1 MVVQGLSEVQEA
13 QYQEPTVLLVQRIG
27 GEEDLPQ
34 VNICI
39 HLHRAS
45 ADSLQPRPPNR
56 WTKTQV
62 LCCSAQLRHASPVP
76 VHTYNHL
83 HIVCLMW

>member
-27 GEEDLPQ
+27 GEEDIPQ

-39 HLHRAS
+39 QLHRALDKDSS
-45 ADSLQPRPPNR
+45 AVLFSPASSCISGTCAYIQPPPHCMSNGG
-56 WTKTQV
+56 TQ
-62 LCCSAQLRHASPVP
+62 HK
-76 VHTYNHL
+76 
-83 HIVCLMW
+83 